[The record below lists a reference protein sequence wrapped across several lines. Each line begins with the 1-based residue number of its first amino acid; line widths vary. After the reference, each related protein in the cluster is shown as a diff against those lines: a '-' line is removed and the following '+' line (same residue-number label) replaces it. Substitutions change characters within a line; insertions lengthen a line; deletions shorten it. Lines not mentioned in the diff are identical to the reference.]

1 MRAEEPIILTSTKIS
16 DLTKTIL
23 AYWCVSFFF
32 DLIVL
37 IFVFSVSSNLTQSNK
52 YMGKARGLI

>member
-23 AYWCVSFFF
+23 AYS
-32 DLIVL
+32 L
-37 IFVFSVSSNLTQSNK
+37 NLEISKKIDAERVCHHLDYHGFTLS
-52 YMGKARGLI
+52 

>member
-23 AYWCVSFFF
+23 AY
-32 DLIVL
+32 LE
-37 IFVFSVSSNLTQSNK
+37 FSEKWWKWIDGIECDKDQRATQSTATIAFEYK
-52 YMGKARGLI
+52 S